1 TGWSADGKPVVYLGS
16 PSSPGFSR
24 DLVKRV
30 TIRGLSIQS
39 DDNPIQSSYA
49 SDRVALLI
57 HQAQEITLERVSIY
71 GFRREGLR
79 LEGVMD
85 STFKSV

>member
-1 TGWSADGKPVVYLGS
+1 GHQYGEWSLRITVEAEGAVLVAKDHTGWSADGKPVVYLGS

-49 SDRVALLI
+49 SD
-57 HQAQEITLERVSIY
+57 
-71 GFRREGLR
+71 
-79 LEGVMD
+79 
-85 STFKSV
+85 